1 MIDEKLK
8 EFFNKFPHIKENKPL
23 QNTLSKKINNL
34 IKKEIQ
40 HGASQV
46 EAEQKALLNLT
57 DLDTMLSQLKSL
69 EENDYVKYNDFFSN
83 HFAILGNSGSG
94 KSCGVA
100 RILQNV
106 FHILLQIL
114 DL

>member
-46 EAEQKALLNLT
+46 EAEQKAL
-57 DLDTMLSQLKSL
+57 
-69 EENDYVKYNDFFSN
+69 
-83 HFAILGNSGSG
+83 
-94 KSCGVA
+94 
-100 RILQNV
+100 
-106 FHILLQIL
+106 
-114 DL
+114 

>member
-23 QNTLSKKINNL
+23 QNTLSKKIKNL

-40 HGASQV
+40 HGASQF

-69 EENDYVKYNDFFSN
+69 EENS
-83 HFAILGNSGSG
+83 
-94 KSCGVA
+94 
-100 RILQNV
+100 Q
-106 FHILLQIL
+106 
-114 DL
+114 

>member
-23 QNTLSKKINNL
+23 QNTLSKKIKNL

-40 HGASQV
+40 NGASQF

-57 DLDTMLSQLKSL
+57 DIDTMLSQLKSL
-69 EENDYVKYNDFFSN
+69 EENDYVKYNDFFTKI
-83 HFAILGNSGSG
+83 FNS
-94 KSCGVA
+94 KLVNELNIELNQFNEIHLIYRLCT
-100 RILQNV
+100 IM
-106 FHILLQIL
+106 
-114 DL
+114 

>member
-23 QNTLSKKINNL
+23 QNTLSKKIKNL
-34 IKKEIQ
+34 IKKEVQ
-40 HGASQV
+40 HGASQF

-69 EENDYVKYNDFFSN
+69 EENDYVKYNDFFAKIFDSK
-83 HFAILGNSGSG
+83 LVGNPAGP
-94 KSCGVA
+94 
-100 RILQNV
+100 V
-106 FHILLQIL
+106 FERRE
-114 DL
+114 